1 MTKEETVQLIR
12 MNFTLYKLGSKPL
25 TDEEMETTLDVWT
38 YQFRDYPGEVVK
50 RAFLAANRVCVY
62 PITVADIYKQLSQCI
77 NPDAEWEALAD
88 AARKAQKYMSWKN
101 FPMVTG
107 IDEKGGII
115 RSDGTEELQELYD
128 SLPPAAKTYAGS
140 VGGLKELAMTPDL
153 TYRRVEFLKQSREDI
168 TTAPRE
174 AARLRGT
181 SDPARL
187 EAVNGQVHGFSGV
200 PQRGRHRSPLLD
212 RGSEEPRR
220 GGTYRR
226 LQGSGLLPRV

>member
-1 MTKEETVQLIR
+1 MTKEEAAQLIR

-25 TDEEMETTLDVWT
+25 TDEEMETTLDVWA
-38 YQFRDYPGEVVK
+38 YQFRDYPGTVVK

-77 NPDAEWEALAD
+77 NPEAEWDALAD

-107 IDEKGGII
+107 IDEKGGLI
-115 RSDGTEELQELYD
+115 RSDGTEELKALFD

-140 VGGLKELAMTPDL
+140 VGGLEELARTPDL

-174 AARLRGT
+174 SARLRSGPEPT
-181 SDPARL
+181 RL
-187 EAVNGQVHGFSGV
+187 EAAN
-200 PQRGRHRSPLLD
+200 
-212 RGSEEPRR
+212 E
-220 GGTYRR
+220 
-226 LQGSGLLPRV
+226 

>member
-1 MTKEETVQLIR
+1 MTKEETAQLIR

-25 TDEEMETTLDVWT
+25 TDEEMETTIDVWT

-77 NPDAEWEALAD
+77 DPETEWSALAD

-107 IDEKGGII
+107 IDEKGGLI
-115 RSDGTEELQELYD
+115 RSDGTEELQVLYD
-128 SLPPAAKTYAGS
+128 SLPPAAKSYAGS
-140 VGGLKELAMTPDL
+140 VGGLAELAETPDL
-153 TYRRVEFLKQSREDI
+153 TYRRAEFLKQAQGDI

-174 AARLRGT
+174 AVRLR
-181 SDPARL
+181 A
-187 EAVNGQVHGFSGV
+187 
-200 PQRGRHRSPLLD
+200 
-212 RGSEEPRR
+212 SEPTRR
-220 GGTYRR
+220 EIEK
-226 LQGSGLLPRV
+226 

>member
-1 MTKEETVQLIR
+1 MTKEEAAELIL
-12 MNFTLYKLGSKPL
+12 MNATLYKLGTKPL
-25 TDEEMETTLDVWT
+25 TDDEMKTTIDVWT

-62 PITVADIYKQLSQCI
+62 PVTVADIYKQLSQCI
-77 NPDAEWEALAD
+77 DPEAEWGALAE
-88 AARKAQKYMSWKN
+88 AARKAQKYMNWKN

-107 IDEKGGII
+107 IDEKGVLI
-115 RSDGTEELQELYD
+115 RSDGTEELKKLFE

-174 AARLRGT
+174 AARLRST

-187 EAVNGQVHGFSGV
+187 EAANG
-200 PQRGRHRSPLLD
+200 
-212 RGSEEPRR
+212 
-220 GGTYRR
+220 
-226 LQGSGLLPRV
+226 

>member
-1 MTKEETVQLIR
+1 MTKEEAAQLIR

-38 YQFRDYPGEVVK
+38 YQFRDYPGDVVK

-62 PITVADIYKQLSQCI
+62 PITVADIFGQLSQNI
-77 NPDAEWEALAD
+77 DPDAEWGALAD
-88 AARKAQKYMSWKN
+88 AARKAQRFLSWRN

-107 IDEKGGII
+107 IDEKGGLL
-115 RSDGTEELQELYD
+115 RSDGTKELKALFD

-140 VGGLKELAMTPDL
+140 VGGLEELARTPDL

-174 AARLRGT
+174 AARLRGA
-181 SDPARL
+181 SNPARL
-187 EAVNGQVHGFSGV
+187 EAANG
-200 PQRGRHRSPLLD
+200 
-212 RGSEEPRR
+212 
-220 GGTYRR
+220 
-226 LQGSGLLPRV
+226 

>member
-1 MTKEETVQLIR
+1 MTKEEAAQLIR

-25 TDEEMETTLDVWT
+25 TDEEMETTLDVWA

-62 PITVADIYKQLSQCI
+62 PITVADIFKQLSQNI
-77 NPDAEWEALAD
+77 DPDAEWIALAD
-88 AARKAQKYMSWKN
+88 AAHKAQKYLSWRN
-101 FPMVTG
+101 CPMVVG
-107 IDEKGGII
+107 MDEHGCLI
-115 RSDGTEELQELYD
+115 RSDGTEELKKLFE

-168 TTAPRE
+168 TTTPRD
-174 AARLRGT
+174 AVRLRST

-187 EAVNGQVHGFSGV
+187 ETANG
-200 PQRGRHRSPLLD
+200 
-212 RGSEEPRR
+212 
-220 GGTYRR
+220 
-226 LQGSGLLPRV
+226 

>member
-1 MTKEETVQLIR
+1 MTKEEAAQLIR

-38 YQFRDYPGEVVK
+38 YQFRDYPGDVVK

-62 PITVADIYKQLSQCI
+62 PITVADIFRQLSQNI
-77 NPDAEWEALAD
+77 DLDAEWGALAD
-88 AARKAQKYMSWKN
+88 AARKAQRFLSWRN

-107 IDEKGGII
+107 IDEKGGLL
-115 RSDGTEELQELYD
+115 RSDGTKELKALFD

-140 VGGLKELAMTPDL
+140 VGGLEELARTSDL

-174 AARLRGT
+174 AARLRDA
-181 SDPARL
+181 SNPARL
-187 EAVNGQVHGFSGV
+187 EAANG
-200 PQRGRHRSPLLD
+200 
-212 RGSEEPRR
+212 
-220 GGTYRR
+220 
-226 LQGSGLLPRV
+226 

>member
-1 MTKEETVQLIR
+1 MTKEEAAQLIR

-25 TDEEMETTLDVWT
+25 TDEEMETTIDVWT

-77 NPDAEWEALAD
+77 DPEAEWGALAD

-107 IDEKGGII
+107 IDEKGGLI
-115 RSDGTEELQELYD
+115 RSDGTEELKALYD
-128 SLPPAAKTYAGS
+128 NLPPAAKTYAGS
-140 VGGLKELAMTPDL
+140 VGGLKELAMTTDL

-174 AARLRGT
+174 AARLRGGPE
-181 SDPARL
+181 PARL
-187 EAVNGQVHGFSGV
+187 EAANA
-200 PQRGRHRSPLLD
+200 
-212 RGSEEPRR
+212 
-220 GGTYRR
+220 
-226 LQGSGLLPRV
+226 